1 MPTEVSTEAG
11 LGGGRFT
18 AGGRRSAINAALP
31 LLVTY
36 FAGAPTWNLE
46 VSPQL
51 GAAGS
56 ADEFDEFAAATRL
69 RASLAAAARLVD
81 VTARIIARPTFRYTH
96 VAAESVGTIR
106 GRLDLARY
114 SRQRGRVDVPRRYP
128 IRLVERATATPENVL
143 ASYAVAWIKRDLEG
157 TPAGL
162 LPAGSPEARARVA
175 LGAALG
181 HQLGAPLLARTVP
194 QAMDVWRRSTV
205 EALLDR
211 VTQRLQAGHIAAP
224 EPYQELADWMRAS
237 LAGEPIAELGQRDWS
252 FYDERFDTKLFEI
265 WCLVKLAEAITR
277 RIGEPTGRP
286 ASLAAR
292 TQGPIY
298 TWTAGQHTLRLYF
311 QPPLHTLT
319 PDGVRWHHVPGGEPL
334 MGFPDLAVSS
344 QGPAGLGVALFDP
357 KLRRRAGAPTEE
369 LYKLLG
375 YFANLRHSQ
384 PPQGAILYYGPG
396 EPAEYALR
404 TLEGGDLRA
413 LGVDPEATQH
423 ALFDAAAAIAVHS
436 AGLDD
441 AELMLF

>member
-1 MPTEVSTEAG
+1 MLMVHTIDTVDG
-11 LGGGRFT
+11 F
-18 AGGRRSAINAALP
+18 
-31 LLVTY
+31 
-36 FAGAPTWNLE
+36 FAFVEKHSLHTGKTIFR
-46 VSPQL
+46 
-51 GAAGS
+51 GHDS
-56 ADEFDEFAAATRL
+56 ADYKL
-69 RASLAAAARLVD
+69 WPSIG
-81 VTARIIARPTFRYTH
+81 RIGKAIT
-96 VAAESVGTIR
+96 
-106 GRLDLARY
+106 
-114 SRQRGRVDVPRRYP
+114 
-128 IRLVERATATPENVL
+128 
-143 ASYAVAWIKRDLEG
+143 
-157 TPAGL
+157 
-162 LPAGSPEARARVA
+162 
-175 LGAALG
+175 
-181 HQLGAPLLARTVP
+181 
-194 QAMDVWRRSTV
+194 
-205 EALLDR
+205 
-211 VTQRLQAGHIAAP
+211 
-224 EPYQELADWMRAS
+224 
-237 LAGEPIAELGQRDWS
+237 
-252 FYDERFDTKLFEI
+252 DERFDTKLFEI

-441 AELMLF
+441 AELVLF